1 MVLRSFRRPH
11 EAGGSHAQRIETR
24 FIVYRDLRQRGYVV
38 KNDSGELNFRLY
50 PRGGTPTTTQTNLW
64 VLAISERDIFNIV
77 ELMRQAD
84 MSQRTRKELLLAVVD
99 EEGDITYYTAEN
111 ADPKG
116 ELNDNAMKEVPEGLL
131 MEGSILVLDESHG
144 TKLYQ
149 YGFYGKKIGK
159 MLQLSFIETAY
170 LIEHGQL
177 SLRAVGT
184 GRKMAERTFL
194 KRAKEIQPDFDMR
207 LLAYSDLRSRKL
219 VVKTGF
225 KYGTHF
231 RVYKGDPSSHHS
243 EYLVHAV
250 PDNYSTVWAEISRAI
265 RLAHGV
271 KKDILFA
278 ASFKRRHRLH
288 EAEESKAM
296 NGTAVPT
303 FELPADLSFLM
314 SSMTFLAP
322 AQSSGSISKDASS
335 NFMASSF
342 LPVLLRITAILT
354 MKLVRL
360 RLNSVNWT
368 AFL

>member
-1 MVLRSFRRPH
+1 MPGKLVGDTVVVEEER
-11 EAGGSHAQRIETR
+11 EASQIYSKGFFGYPQSGGSLHLDLLEALHLLEGDRIEVFADDKKIDFAELMMRAAALHNDLETR

-38 KNDSGELNFRLY
+38 KTDSGDFNFRLY

-64 VLAISERDIFNIV
+64 VLAVSERYIFNIV
-77 ELMRQAD
+77 ELMRQAE

-111 ADPKG
+111 AEPKG
-116 ELNDNAMKEVPEGLL
+116 ELNDTPMKEVPEGLL
-131 MEGSILVLDESHG
+131 MEGSILVLDEPHG

-170 LIEHGQL
+170 LIEHGRL

-250 PDNYSTVWAEISRAI
+250 PDDYSTVWAEISRAI

-278 ASFKRRHRLH
+278 R
-288 EAEESKAM
+288 
-296 NGTAVPT
+296 V
-303 FELPADLSFLM
+303 
-314 SSMTFLAP
+314 
-322 AQSSGSISKDASS
+322 SKDA
-335 NFMASSF
+335 
-342 LPVLLRITAILT
+342 IGY
-354 MKLVRL
+354 MKLKRVKP
-360 RLNSVNWT
+360 
-368 AFL
+368 